1 MSVVDS
7 ALVLRNELAEIPRLA
22 RWIAEFLE
30 TQGLGD
36 DPSIVHDV
44 QLCLEE
50 IVTNIIKYAYAQEG
64 PREIWVRLEYRPDAL
79 VAQVEDDGEP
89 FNPLE
94 HPRPDLSLGLAEV
107 EPGGLGIELVREYM
121 DDLSYHW
128 NASEGRNCLRMVR
141 RLAVSAA

>member
-7 ALVLRNELAEIPRLA
+7 ALVLRNELAEIARLA

-30 TQGLGD
+30 ARGLGD
-36 DPSIVHDV
+36 DPSIVHDL

-50 IVTNIIKYAYAQEG
+50 IVTNIIKYAYDQEG
-64 PREIWVRLEYRPDAL
+64 PRDIWVRLEYRPDAL
-79 VAQVEDDGEP
+79 IAQVEDDGEP

-128 NASEGRNCLRMVR
+128 NAAESRNCLTMVR